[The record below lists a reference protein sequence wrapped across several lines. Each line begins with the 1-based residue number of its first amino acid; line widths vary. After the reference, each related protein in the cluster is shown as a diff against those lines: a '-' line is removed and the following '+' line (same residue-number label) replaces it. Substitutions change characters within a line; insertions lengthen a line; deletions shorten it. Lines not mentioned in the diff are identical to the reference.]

1 MIGAKKMCPLTR
13 SATRNNATMSG
24 WKTKRF
30 WTEAIAEPCEGGF
43 TVRLDARLVR
53 TPLKAALTLP
63 TLEMA
68 RAVAAEWDAQTG
80 LVKPQT
86 MPVTRAAN
94 SAIDKIV
101 PQFDEVAGLLAAYGG
116 SDLICYRATDPQAL
130 IARQAQAWDP
140 LIAWSADTLQ
150 APLVATAGV
159 IHIPQ
164 PDQSLAR
171 LTSLVTAL
179 DPFRLAGIHDLIA
192 ISGSLVLALAI
203 THRRLTADQA
213 WILSRIDETWQQELW
228 GIDDEAAELAAFRR
242 AAFLEADR
250 FYQLCG

>member
-1 MIGAKKMCPLTR
+1 
-13 SATRNNATMSG
+13 MSN

-30 WTEAIAEPCEGGF
+30 WKEAVAEPCEGGF

-63 TLEMA
+63 THAMA
-68 RAVAAEWDAQTG
+68 QAIAAEWDAQTG

-101 PQFDEVAGLLAAYGG
+101 PQFDEVAGLLSAYGA
-116 SDLICYRATDPQAL
+116 SDLICYRATDPQEL

-140 LIAWSADTLQ
+140 LIEWAAVALQ
-150 APLVATAGV
+150 APLIATAGV
-159 IHIPQ
+159 MHIVQ
-164 PDQSLAR
+164 RDQSLAR
-171 LTSLVTAL
+171 LTACVTAL
-179 DPFRLAGIHDLIA
+179 DPFRMAGIHDLIA

-203 THRRLTADQA
+203 THRKVTAEQG
-213 WILSRIDETWQQELW
+213 WTLSRIDESWQQELW
-228 GIDDEAAELAAFRR
+228 GIDDEAAELAAYRR
-242 AAFLEADR
+242 LAFLEADR

>member
-1 MIGAKKMCPLTR
+1 
-13 SATRNNATMSG
+13 MSN

-30 WTEAIAEPCEGGF
+30 WTEAVAEPCEGGF
-43 TVRLDARLVR
+43 RVRLDARLVK
-53 TPLKAALTLP
+53 TPSKADLILP

-68 RAVAAEWDAQTG
+68 MAIAAEWDAQTG
-80 LVKPQT
+80 LVEPQT

-101 PQFDEVAGLLAAYGG
+101 PQFDEVACLLAAYGA
-116 SDLICYRATDPQAL
+116 SDLICYRAEGPQAL
-130 IARQAQAWDP
+130 VARQAAAWDP
-140 LIAWSADTLQ
+140 LIDWSAIALQ

-159 IHIPQ
+159 MHIVQ

-171 LTSLVTAL
+171 LASLVTSL

-203 THRRLTADQA
+203 THRHVTAEQGWA
-213 WILSRIDETWQQELW
+213 LSRIDESWQQELW
-228 GIDDEAAELAAFRR
+228 GIDDEAADLAAYRY

>member
-1 MIGAKKMCPLTR
+1 
-13 SATRNNATMSG
+13 MSN

-30 WTEAIAEPCEGGF
+30 WKEAVAEPCAGGF
-43 TVRLDARLVR
+43 TVRLDARAVK
-53 TPLKAALTLP
+53 TPLKADLILP
-63 TLEMA
+63 TLQMA
-68 RAVAAEWDAQTG
+68 QAIAVEWDAQTG
-80 LVKPQT
+80 LVKPDT

-101 PQFDEVAGLLAAYGG
+101 PQFDEVAGLLAAYGA

-140 LIAWSADTLQ
+140 LLAWSVEVLQ

-159 IHIPQ
+159 IHITQ
-164 PDQSLAR
+164 PEQSLAR
-171 LTSLVTAL
+171 LSALVKAL

-192 ISGSLVLALAI
+192 IGGSLVLALAV
-203 THRRLTADQA
+203 THRKITAEQA
-213 WILSRIDETWQQELW
+213 WGLSRIDEVWQQELW
-228 GIDDEAAELAAFRR
+228 GTDDEAAELAAYRKR
-242 AAFLEADR
+242 AFLEADR

>member
-1 MIGAKKMCPLTR
+1 
-13 SATRNNATMSG
+13 MSG

-30 WTEAIAEPCEGGF
+30 WTEAVAEPCDGGY
-43 TVRLDARLVR
+43 TVRLDARFVK

-68 RAVAAEWDAQTG
+68 QAIAAEWDAQTG

-101 PQFDEVAGLLAAYGG
+101 PQFDEVAGLLAAYGA
-116 SDLICYRATDPQAL
+116 SDLICYRAEGPQAL
-130 IARQAQAWDP
+130 VSRQKLAWDP
-140 LIAWSADTLQ
+140 LISWSADALH

-159 IHIPQ
+159 IHIAQ
-164 PDQSLAR
+164 PEQSLIR
-171 LTSLVTAL
+171 LTAQLTML

-203 THRRLTADQA
+203 THRKVTAKQA
-213 WILSRIDETWQQELW
+213 WDLSRIDETWQQDLW
-228 GIDDEAAELAAFRR
+228 GIDDEAAELAAYRR

>member
-1 MIGAKKMCPLTR
+1 
-13 SATRNNATMSG
+13 MSG

-30 WTEAIAEPCEGGF
+30 WKEAIAEPCEGGF
-43 TVRLDARLVR
+43 TLRLDARLVR

-68 RAVAAEWDAQTG
+68 QAIAAEWDAQTG

-101 PQFDEVAGLLAAYGG
+101 PQFDEVAGLLAAYGAA
-116 SDLICYRATDPQAL
+116 DMICYRATGPQAL
-130 IARQAQAWDP
+130 VARQAQAWDP
-140 LIAWSADTLQ
+140 LIAWAGDAFD
-150 APLVATAGV
+150 APLIATAGV
-159 IHIPQ
+159 IHIAQ

-171 LTSLVTAL
+171 LASQVTAL

-192 ISGSLVLALAI
+192 ISGSLVLALAV
-203 THRRLTADQA
+203 THRRVTAA
-213 WILSRIDETWQQELW
+213 EGWALSRIDEFWQQEQW
-228 GIDDEAAELAAFRR
+228 GIDEEAAEFEAHRR
-242 AAFLEADR
+242 AAFFEADR

>member
-1 MIGAKKMCPLTR
+1 
-13 SATRNNATMSG
+13 MSG

-30 WTEAIAEPCEGGF
+30 WNEAVAEPCEGGY
-43 TVRLDARLVR
+43 TVRLDARFVK

-63 TLEMA
+63 TLDMA
-68 RAVAAEWDAQTG
+68 RAIAAEWDAQTG

-94 SAIDKIV
+94 SAIDKIM
-101 PQFDEVAGLLAAYGG
+101 PQFDEVAGLLAAYGA
-116 SDLICYRATDPQAL
+116 SDLICYRATEPQAL
-130 IARQAQAWDP
+130 IARQAAAWDP
-140 LIAWSADTLQ
+140 MITWAADTLH

-159 IHIPQ
+159 IHLAQDPA
-164 PDQSLAR
+164 SLDILRAE
-171 LTSLVTAL
+171 VFAL

-192 ISGSLVLALAI
+192 ISGSLVLALAV
-203 THRRLTADQA
+203 TRRRVTAQEA
-213 WILSRIDETWQQELW
+213 WALSRIDEHWQQELW
-228 GIDDEAAELAAFRR
+228 GIDDEAADLAAFRR

>member
-1 MIGAKKMCPLTR
+1 
-13 SATRNNATMSG
+13 MSN

-30 WTEAIAEPCEGGF
+30 WKEAVAEPCAGGF
-43 TVRLDARLVR
+43 TVRLDARPVR
-53 TPLKAALTLP
+53 TPLKAALILP

-68 RAVAAEWDAQTG
+68 KTIAAEWDAQTG

-101 PQFDEVAGLLAAYGG
+101 PQFAEVADLLAAYGA
-116 SDLICYRATDPQAL
+116 SDLICYRATGPQAL
-130 IARQAQAWDP
+130 IARQAQGWDP
-140 LIAWSADTLQ
+140 WLRWSADALH

-159 IHIPQ
+159 MHIAQ
-164 PDQSLAR
+164 PGQSLTQLSSHLTR
-171 LTSLVTAL
+171 LDA
-179 DPFRLAGIHDLIA
+179 FRLAAVHDLIA
-192 ISGSLVLALAI
+192 ISGSLVLALAV
-203 THRRLTADQA
+203 THRKLTADAA
-213 WILSRIDETWQQELW
+213 WALSRIDETWQQELW

-242 AAFLEADR
+242 AAFLQADR